1 MELILRRSLLYRS
14 RNSPGAILF
23 VAVGAI
29 AVLSILALGAT
40 SSVLQELK
48 LAKFVTETDTSPYLA
63 QSAVDIMKV
72 LLSNDATPQVVTL
85 YDLRKRE
92 IPLGDKVLLIIPQ
105 DEQSKINLDLAPKE
119 ILNRIPGLSG
129 QTQLIDA
136 VFGANIALKEELL
149 LLDGMTQEIYGQ
161 LKGLTTVFGLGMV
174 NINTAQ
180 PDVLR
185 AQGMDPDLIEKI
197 QEYRAGDDATEATE
211 DDKAFASPPEII
223 AQLTNLGINP
233 VQQQIIQNLLSTMQ
247 LGTTTD
253 YVSFDI
259 TVLQGKKKAR
269 FFKVTVNLVKATI
282 VFWHEE

>member
-1 MELILRRSLLYRS
+1 
-14 RNSPGAILF
+14 

-48 LAKFVTETDTSPYLA
+48 LAKFVTESDTSPYLA
-63 QSAVDIMKV
+63 RSAVDIMKV
-72 LLSNDATPQVVTL
+72 LLSNDATPQAVTL
-85 YDLRKRE
+85 YDLRSRE
-92 IPLGDKVLLIIPQ
+92 IPLGDKALLIIPV

-119 ILNRIPGLSG
+119 ILGRMPGLSG

-136 VFGANIALKEELL
+136 VFGANIVAYEELL
-149 LLDGMTQEIYGQ
+149 LLDGMTQEIYAQ
-161 LKGLTTVFGLGMV
+161 LKGLTTVFGLGLV

-180 PDVLR
+180 PDVFG
-185 AQGMDPDLIEKI
+185 AQGMDSDLITKI
-197 QEYRAGDDATEATE
+197 QEYRAGDDGIEATE
-211 DDKAFASPPEII
+211 DDRYFSNPSEII
-223 AQLTNLGINP
+223 PQLASYGINP
-233 VQQQIIQNLLSTMQ
+233 VQQQVIQNLLSTMQ

-259 TVLQGKKKAR
+259 TVLQGKKKVR
-269 FFKVTVNLVKATI
+269 FFKITVNLVKGTI

>member
-1 MELILRRSLLYRS
+1 MGQALRRSLPYRS
-14 RNSPGAILF
+14 RNSSGAILF

-72 LLSNDATPQVVTL
+72 FLSNDATPQAVTL

-92 IPLGDKVLLIIPQ
+92 IPLGDKVLLIMPQ
-105 DEQSKINLDLAPKE
+105 DEQSKINLDLATKE

-180 PDVLR
+180 PDVLS
-185 AQGMDPDLIEKI
+185 AQGMDSDLIEKI

-211 DDKAFASPPEII
+211 DDKPFANPPEII
-223 AQLTNLGINP
+223 TQLTNLGINP
-233 VQQQIIQNLLSTMQ
+233 VQQQVIQNLLSTMQ

-253 YVSFDI
+253 CVSFDI
-259 TVLQGKKKAR
+259 TVLQGKKNVR
-269 FFKVTVNLVKATI
+269 FFKVTVNLVKGTI